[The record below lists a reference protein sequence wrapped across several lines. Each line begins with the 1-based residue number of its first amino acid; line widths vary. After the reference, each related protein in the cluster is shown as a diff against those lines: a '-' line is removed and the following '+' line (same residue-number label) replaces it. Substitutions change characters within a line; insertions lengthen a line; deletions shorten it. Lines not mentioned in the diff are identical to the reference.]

1 MVWQVTNKA
10 DRVAKQHIV
19 AIRELPPL
27 NPGRERGEQLV
38 MRKGAASGERIEKAG
53 LPRIGVSDESHCVVV
68 FVAVKHFAFLAG
80 VDAVEFLLQLA
91 QTLLHEPAID
101 FELLLTRPTRSDANR
116 RAAGERFNAAM
127 ELAATEKTDEAF
139 KAFAD
144 IAADGNEGYQLLAR
158 FSQARLLSQNG
169 NSRDASLAY
178 RVLADDVSI
187 DSLYRDLAVILGAY
201 EDLNSQGADT
211 AEMKERLKPLMAK
224 TNPWRFSAQEI
235 TGLLSRR
242 SGDKTKAREL
252 FTALVNDRNTPQGVR
267 TRAQEMLS
275 ILGK

>member
-1 MVWQVTNKA
+1 M
-10 DRVAKQHIV
+10 DG
-19 AIRELPPL
+19 IR
-27 NPGRERGEQLV
+27 
-38 MRKGAASGERIEKAG
+38 S
-53 LPRIGVSDESHCVVV
+53 
-68 FVAVKHFAFLAG
+68 
-80 VDAVEFLLQLA
+80 
-91 QTLLHEPAID
+91 
-101 FELLLTRPTRSDANR
+101 
-116 RAAGERFNAAM
+116 
-127 ELAATEKTDEAF
+127 
-139 KAFAD
+139 
-144 IAADGNEGYQLLAR
+144 
-158 FSQARLLSQNG
+158 
-169 NSRDASLAY
+169 
-178 RVLADDVSI
+178 DDVSI

-201 EDLNSQGADT
+201 EDLNSPGADA